1 MENSTPSILKEDDL
15 PPFGRL
21 SIDLVLQI
29 ADLLPIESVF
39 ALALTTKPLY
49 YSQAL
54 QKAWKSDPRLYPDR
68 CAQLIAR
75 YTPERIY
82 CAFCKRL
89 HPRRTTPKI
98 TDDWSS
104 LDPCPHKQPPLR
116 RQRTA
121 LEIIDNWASL
131 PPISVEPPR
140 LVWLHLNPWEYHLQ
154 FEDVYKV
161 MIRHLWGAPW
171 GDDLESLAVETDWQA
186 LAYSPTREDP
196 NGYLK
201 TPAQCLVRLT
211 VKPEIVADKLILR
224 TIQRIWY
231 DRDVWNHCKP
241 HALECPL
248 RACQHATRPGLTS
261 SIDDLLAISRQ
272 GLRFP
277 RPHLPWQQ
285 KRQNAM
291 VKSLSQHCFKCMS
304 RFFLVFWN
312 HDQTGVE
319 LAMYTWTDLGMC
331 DYDLSNEWTV
341 ATNTEWKPFHERWHI
356 YNRNHG
362 LDHVSDVHEQI
373 TEADS
378 EICHRS
384 FERAKQNLALRN
396 QRLHAL
402 QLCSKDEN
410 SQDTVV
416 SSRRQEDHSEQTL
429 LKKQSR
435 VSRFVSQVHRSVWHP
450 FGRSKS

>member
-1 MENSTPSILKEDDL
+1 MENSTPSILEDDL

-98 TDDWSS
+98 TDGWSS
-104 LDPCPHKQPPLR
+104 LDPCPHKQPPL
-116 RQRTA
+116 
-121 LEIIDNWASL
+121 L
-131 PPISVEPPR
+131 EPPR

-171 GDDLESLAVETDWQA
+171 GDDLESLAVETNWQA

-224 TIQRIWY
+224 TIQRIW
-231 DRDVWNHCKP
+231 DCDSP
-241 HALECPL
+241 
-248 RACQHATRPGLTS
+248 
-261 SIDDLLAISRQ
+261 DLI
-272 GLRFP
+272 
-277 RPHLPWQQ
+277 
-285 KRQNAM
+285 
-291 VKSLSQHCFKCMS
+291 
-304 RFFLVFWN
+304 
-312 HDQTGVE
+312 
-319 LAMYTWTDLGMC
+319 
-331 DYDLSNEWTV
+331 
-341 ATNTEWKPFHERWHI
+341 FHG
-356 YNRNHG
+356 N
-362 LDHVSDVHEQI
+362 
-373 TEADS
+373 
-378 EICHRS
+378 
-384 FERAKQNLALRN
+384 
-396 QRLHAL
+396 
-402 QLCSKDEN
+402 
-410 SQDTVV
+410 
-416 SSRRQEDHSEQTL
+416 
-429 LKKQSR
+429 KKGKMQ
-435 VSRFVSQVHRSVWHP
+435 W
-450 FGRSKS
+450 